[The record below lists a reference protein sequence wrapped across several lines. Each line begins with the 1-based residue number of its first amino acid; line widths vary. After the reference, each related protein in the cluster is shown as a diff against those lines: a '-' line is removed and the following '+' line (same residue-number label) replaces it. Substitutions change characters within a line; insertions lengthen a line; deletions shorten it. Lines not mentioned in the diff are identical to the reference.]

1 MVKSVRHTDGM
12 GLNYFFP
19 RLFLIIS
26 LFFEKMRGTKGDP
39 EERGRGGGLGSS
51 FVYTRFER
59 QYKMFFS
66 GYRESTVFTQVLL
79 QIYFCFLG
87 N

>member
-39 EERGRGGGLGSS
+39 EERGRGGGGGG
-51 FVYTRFER
+51 F
-59 QYKMFFS
+59 
-66 GYRESTVFTQVLL
+66 G
-79 QIYFCFLG
+79 
-87 N
+87 